1 MALEALQRS
10 LPWRGVRVGW
20 QAKLYPR
27 VCCTADHNILA
38 LSMIWGNPESELV
51 SGHLFEQLRGVLEI
65 GGNEPHGQGIADG
78 RKGAKLMAVRSI
90 VH

>member
-1 MALEALQRS
+1 
-10 LPWRGVRVGW
+10 
-20 QAKLYPR
+20 
-27 VCCTADHNILA
+27 
-38 LSMIWGNPESELV
+38 MIWGNPEPELV